1 MTSPPVHPQSMPI
14 NLLGGVVG
22 AVPQIDTV
30 GGGIYWWI
38 YVMEADD
45 TNRGNWESAVNP
57 HRQPAIPLIS
67 WAKRT
72 TTQEMEG
79 SALVK
84 DYRENGKGGKMCI

>member
-1 MTSPPVHPQSMPI
+1 
-14 NLLGGVVG
+14 
-22 AVPQIDTV
+22 
-30 GGGIYWWI
+30 
-38 YVMEADD
+38 MEADD

-79 SALVK
+79 SALVI
-84 DYRENGKGGKMCI
+84 DYRENGKGDKMCI